1 MNFYQKEKASIL
13 AVVLKADHYIGTGH
27 LMRVK
32 ALLPKL
38 MLCGLT
44 PYLITDSFDK
54 RLTNLACEYT
64 QIIKCNISDVACKV
78 NALHPTLTLFDHY
91 FLQEETEKQITSP
104 VIVID
109 DLKRRHDC
117 DLLTDANFSRKN
129 DDYLN
134 LVPKKCKL
142 LIGTRYSL
150 IRPEFLNIIRATRKR
165 KNILI
170 NYGGADPAHACVKVV
185 TSVLASG
192 LQQIFNF
199 IVLAGAANADLE
211 KLQTLCAVNPSFK
224 LIKSTAKVGELF
236 SECDLAMGAYGGMF
250 KERLCAGLPTVNT
263 AIADNQQGCVM
274 MSTRLGVGED
284 LLLKDLEDP
293 SKVKKSLLNL
303 YKNRELYA
311 HNGKKMI
318 SGEGINL
325 VTAAIL
331 DLL

>member
-38 MLCGLT
+38 MLKGLI
-44 PYLITDSFDK
+44 PYLITDSFDN
-54 RLTNLACEYT
+54 RLASLAGEYA
-64 QIIKCNISDVACKV
+64 QIIKCSISDVADKV
-78 NALHPTLTLFDHY
+78 NDLHPKITLFDHY
-91 FLQEETEKQITSP
+91 FLQEETEKKIISP
-104 VIVID
+104 VAVID
-109 DLKRRHDC
+109 DLKRRHAC

-134 LVPKKCKL
+134 LVSKKCKL
-142 LIGTRYSL
+142 LTGTRYSL
-150 IRPEFLNIIRATRKR
+150 IRPEFLNIIRVKR
-165 KNILI
+165 KKKTILI

-185 TSVLASG
+185 NSVLASG
-192 LQQIFNF
+192 LHQIFNF
-199 IVLAGAANADLE
+199 IVLAGAANSDLE
-211 KLQTLCAVNPSFK
+211 KLQALCTVSPSLK
-224 LIKSTAKVGELF
+224 LITSTTKVGELF
-236 SECDLAMGAYGGMF
+236 SKCDMAMGAYGGMF

-293 SKVKKSLLNL
+293 IKVKNALLNL

-311 HNGKKMI
+311 QNGRKMI
-318 SGEGINL
+318 SGKGIDL
-325 VTAAIL
+325 VTAAISE
-331 DLL
+331 LL